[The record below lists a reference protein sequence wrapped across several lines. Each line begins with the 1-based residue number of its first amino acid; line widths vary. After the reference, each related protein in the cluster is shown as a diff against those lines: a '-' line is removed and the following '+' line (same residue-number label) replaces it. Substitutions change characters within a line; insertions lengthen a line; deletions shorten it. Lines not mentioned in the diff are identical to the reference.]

1 MRLASAVPI
10 STTSFLRNT
19 SGRSLQGADVG
30 EAPRCRAP
38 ATGCRQG
45 DRRRIEEVDADCR
58 SRLWRTAR
66 LVRHARAAITP
77 MWRPR
82 ALIIVPANST
92 IWYVINMPFE
102 PGNKL
107 GRGRTPARKSLTE
120 ALRVAIAER
129 LPDGRTVNRAIAD
142 AVVTKAMAG
151 DIRAIREIADRVEG
165 RPALQI
171 DLRPLMTGN
180 ARSTSS

>member
-1 MRLASAVPI
+1 
-10 STTSFLRNT
+10 
-19 SGRSLQGADVG
+19 
-30 EAPRCRAP
+30 
-38 ATGCRQG
+38 
-45 DRRRIEEVDADCR
+45 
-58 SRLWRTAR
+58 
-66 LVRHARAAITP
+66 
-77 MWRPR
+77 
-82 ALIIVPANST
+82 
-92 IWYVINMPFE
+92 MPFE